1 LQSIRVNKI
10 IILVIKKLAI
20 GLLLLILALGF
31 GFWLYIRYFIPVPHE
46 TWTYTSI
53 SVTRKSDGLVL
64 GSIKVENKKIIN
76 DIKDYKIKIFINKN
90 KNSWETG
97 ELSYPIGGQTW
108 TGSLWDGVRT
118 TTIDNNEHLL
128 SIYGILSD
136 EFDSDF
142 TFKLNKTREYGTKRG
157 FK

>member
-1 LQSIRVNKI
+1 
-10 IILVIKKLAI
+10 VIKKLAI

-90 KNSWETG
+90 KNSWG
-97 ELSYPIGGQTW
+97 IVVSNRRPDVDRIVMGW
-108 TGSLWDGVRT
+108 SK
-118 TTIDNNEHLL
+118 NNH
-128 SIYGILSD
+128 
-136 EFDSDF
+136 
-142 TFKLNKTREYGTKRG
+142 NR
-157 FK
+157 